1 MAAALSIRPALPAD
15 ADRLAH
21 LTDQLGYPTP
31 AEAIQTRLGQLTA
44 EGSQAVLVA
53 LVGGEVA
60 GWAQV
65 GRGLSLASGEQAELV
80 GLVVDEA
87 LRGRGIGAALVTAA
101 EAWARERGLA
111 RLRVRSNVTREAT
124 HRFYRRLGYEEVKR
138 QVVFRKSLGEPAPDM
153 P

>member
-1 MAAALSIRPALPAD
+1 MTFTQSKTFENLKAAFA
-15 ADRLAH
+15 
-21 LTDQLGYPTP
+21 G
-31 AEAIQTRLGQLTA
+31 E
-44 EGSQAVLVA
+44 SQANRRYT
-53 LVGGEVA
+53 
-60 GWAQV
+60 WMAQV

-124 HRFYRRLGYEEVKR
+124 HSFYRRLGYEEVKR